1 MDPPPPPPSEFFI
14 CCNISKRFSIQRKA
28 FDLLENMGYILWVVA
43 LLEVCDVT
51 KHGQVR
57 TVRIHIVCA

>member
-1 MDPPPPPPSEFFI
+1 MNEQLLKTSGADVLS
-14 CCNISKRFSIQRKA
+14 SKIKT
-28 FDLLENMGYILWVVA
+28 LVGVGYILWVVA

-51 KHGQVR
+51 KNGQVR